1 VALFGRKKPGDGP
14 GSGDG
19 KEVPPFQPNPEDARQ
34 WFDRARA
41 MADRFSYDSA
51 LFYYANGI
59 RLDPTPMSAHE
70 AMFQSALK
78 YAKANGAAATRDELK
93 KLDGPHPVEK
103 FAAAEFAWL
112 KDLNNAALALRFLE
126 CSVKAGRWGAEPGRF
141 HCPRVLNVLRGQKKP
156 SKSTYLAAKDLF
168 PALGAWNEAIAA
180 GQEALRLDPRD
191 TALENELTNLA
202 AQRTMDEGRYA
213 EAGGTEGGFLKF
225 VKDIDKQR
233 ELEEKTAISGGLD
246 VERRNLDRAR
256 REYEARPDVP
266 DLINQFGQLLKA
278 TGTAEAQEEAFQVF
292 TRGHQAT
299 GQYRFRAAAG
309 DVRIEQ
315 AQARSIQARERAAQS
330 PGDAALQQ
338 AAEAARRACLDL
350 QHAEYTDRVR
360 EYPTDRRLKHRL
372 GEVAFELGRFDEAMQ
387 RFQEA
392 KDDPKLRVR
401 AGHMLGRSFAS
412 DGFHDMAIQEF
423 KESLERIEAGD
434 RETELAI
441 RYDLMVSLMEEARRE
456 RSLDHARQA
465 LEIASSI
472 ARKDITY
479 RDIRNRR
486 KQADE
491 LIRELGGGPP
501 A

>member
-1 VALFGRKKPGDGP
+1 MVLRFGRKKPGDGE
-14 GSGDG
+14 GAGDG
-19 KEVPPFQPNPEDARQ
+19 KEPPPFQPNPENARQ
-34 WFDRARA
+34 WFDRARE
-41 MADRFSYDSA
+41 MADRFSFDSA

-70 AMFQSALK
+70 AMFQSAVK
-78 YAKANGAAATRDELK
+78 YARANGAAATRDELR

-126 CSVKAGRWGAEPGRF
+126 CAVKAGKWGAEPGRF

-156 SKSTYLAAKDLF
+156 SKGTYLAAKDLF
-168 PALGAWNEAIAA
+168 PELGAWVEAEAA
-180 GQEALRLDPRD
+180 GAEALRLDPHD
-191 TALENELTNLA
+191 TTLENELKNLS

-233 ELEEKTAISGGLD
+233 ELEEKGAISGGANVD
-246 VERRNLDRAR
+246 RRNLERAR
-256 REYEARPDVP
+256 KEYEAKPDSP
-266 DLINQFGQLLKA
+266 DLINQYGQLVKA
-278 TGTAEAQEEAFQVF
+278 TGTPEGQEEAYQVF
-292 TRGHQAT
+292 IKGHQST

-315 AQARSIQARERAAQS
+315 AQARYNQERDKLAQS
-330 PGDAALQQ
+330 PGDAELQKS
-338 AAEAARRACLDL
+338 AEAARRAVLDL

-372 GEVAFELGRFDEAMQ
+372 GEVAFELGRYDEAMQ

-401 AGHMLGRSFAS
+401 AGYMLGRSFAA
-412 DGFHDMAIQEF
+412 DGFHDMAIQEY
-423 KESLERIEAGD
+423 KEAMERLEAGD
-434 RETELAI
+434 KETDLAI
-441 RYDLMVSLMEEARRE
+441 RYDLMVSLMEQARRE

-465 LEIASSI
+465 LEIASTI
-472 ARKDITY
+472 ARKDITF

-491 LIRELGGGPP
+491 LIRELSGPH
-501 A
+501 